1 MASASNPPTG
11 ACGDSEFGPI
21 VSTADCRGGF
31 DFTVAFESGIL
42 NILPAACFLLP
53 ATYRLFQ
60 LSRQSPKVLSS
71 AFRVITLAVSVTF
84 AAIQVGLLALVAMQH
99 LAGGRILL
107 ASAIFD
113 FISALVVIIL
123 VDMEHLRS
131 IRPSFLASAYLFV
144 TLLLDL
150 ARVRT
155 SWLLPSYQAYSAC
168 LSTSLAVKLLL
179 LVLINTEKRK
189 WLMHT
194 EKDHSTE
201 SVSGPFSRG
210 LFTWLN
216 GLLWK
221 GHSVLLTGDA
231 LPTVHRKL
239 LSSEL
244 STRFADSWTRC
255 THNGQN
261 ALLLAVIKCLRWEIA
276 TIAFPRLCVVGFSI
290 AQPFLIGK
298 VVTVLQQTSSLSQD
312 MGYALIAA
320 TAIVFTG
327 IAVSRAS
334 YEHLGYRATTMLR
347 GGLIALVFRHMMDLP
362 LGSTD
367 ESSAMALLG
376 SDIEMVAE
384 YFYSVVCETWA
395 NVLQLALATWL
406 LQTQVGVVCI
416 APILVV
422 IIFMGSSFAMGN
434 AVSARQKSWLRA
446 TEKRINFTTSIL
458 GSIRNVKVLGLT
470 EVMSSMIEGLRTEEL
485 EISKKF
491 RQLQSIRVCMVNSP
505 IIVGQLVTLAAYAIL
520 ALLQGSGG
528 LAVNEAIT
536 SLSLISLMI
545 TPLSYLLMAIP
556 DTYASVGCLNRI
568 QDFLMNPSRLDQRR
582 LPQPVSAHS
591 ISTDII
597 SGLELCPLPKSPQTQ
612 KEVVLSLQNVR
623 FGWNSPSPSETHG
636 ITLKLESSP
645 AGTVVILVGPVGCG
659 KSTFLKGLA
668 GETPVLEGEIFIKYP
683 DLAFCDETPWL
694 CNASIQNNIV
704 GEGLSTFDPNWY
716 HTVVRACALDLDF
729 KKMTAGDKTSVGS
742 KGSKLSGG
750 QRQRIAIARAVY
762 ARKRIACFD
771 DVFSGLDNATARHVF
786 NDVFGPAG
794 LLRQLGCTVFLS
806 THTMHHLPQADLIMV
821 LGANGQAIKQG
832 SYTGLRDHA
841 DNLSEMHGIK
851 LTRTDE
857 TERIDELESPSNYT
871 ADSMS
876 APSPDVHRQTTDLA
890 VYKYYFSALGWF
902 RIVALLLF
910 LITEAGISAF
920 RYVWVDLWSSSSD
933 NITALHLGYWLG
945 LYGAF
950 SVIQALSLTL
960 AVFWTWVIIVPAASK
975 NLHSIVLHTC
985 MGAPLSFLSSV
996 DTGVLVTRFSQ
1007 DMRLVDMILPRGF
1020 ISTGFQFFGAIAQ
1033 GATAIASLPY
1043 LAVALPLLFGV
1054 LVLIQ
1059 RFYLKTSRQLRLLEC
1074 VVTFYIFSALIYLA
1088 YFIFAFMELI
1098 HITYRIELKSPLY
1111 THFIESLAGIAT
1123 IRAFSWTHTAMS
1135 RMISMLDTAQR
1146 PYYLLLCIQ
1155 RWLSLVLNLIVA
1167 AITVLL
1173 VGISFALRTR
1183 VDSGLLG
1190 IVLVMMMDLGLVL
1203 SELIQNWTLL
1213 ETSLGAI
1220 SRIKDFAEETCDEE
1234 SNTVIQTQSELP
1246 EWPTEGE
1253 ITFVGAS
1260 ISWNLSETTPL
1271 LNSINLRIS
1280 AGKKFGLCGRTGSG
1294 KSTLALSLLRLNEIN
1309 SGQIFID
1316 GQDISLMSR
1325 SSIRQRISCLSQEPF
1340 LFPGTIRQNA
1350 DPLNVVSGTQIID
1363 ALQSVGI
1370 WDSVAAGRGSTDEE
1384 ILDSILDDS
1393 ILSQGQKQLFCLAR
1407 ALLKRSKILILD
1419 EPSSS
1424 LDPETDAKVQRVIR
1438 EAFPGCTVI
1447 MVAHRIHSLL
1457 DFDQVAVMAS
1467 GRLIEVG
1474 HPQNLLNKADGEFA
1488 NLLALES

>member
-1 MASASNPPTG
+1 MASTPATG
-11 ACGDSEFGPI
+11 ACGDSQFGPI

-42 NILPAACFLLP
+42 NVLLAACFLLP
-53 ATYRLFQ
+53 ACFRLFQ

-71 AFRVITLAVSVTF
+71 AFRVVTLVSTPSHRHSYEKHQPLSVTIVQAVSVTF
-84 AAIQVGLLALVAMQH
+84 AAIQVGLLAVVATQH

-107 ASAIFD
+107 ASAISD
-113 FISALVVIIL
+113 LVSALVIIVL
-123 VDMEHLRS
+123 VDLEHFRS
-131 IRPSFLASAYLFV
+131 IRPSFLASAYLSV

-155 SWLLPSYQAYSAC
+155 SWLLPDYQTYSAC
-168 LSTSLAVKLLL
+168 LSASLATKLLL
-179 LVLINTEKRK
+179 LVLTNTEKRK
-189 WLMHT
+189 WFIHT

-221 GHSVLLTGDA
+221 GYSVLLTGDA
-231 LPTVHRKL
+231 LPAVHRKL

-244 STRFADSWTRC
+244 SIRFADSWGRC
-255 THNGQN
+255 TQDGQN
-261 ALLLAVIKCLRWEIA
+261 ALLLAVVKCLRWEIA
-276 TIAFPRLCVVGFSI
+276 TIAFPRLCVVGFGI

-298 VVTVLQQTSSLSQD
+298 VVTVLQQTGSLSQD
-312 MGYALIAA
+312 MGYGLIAA

-327 IAVSRAS
+327 IAVSRS
-334 YEHLGYRATTMLR
+334 CYEHLGYRATTMLR
-347 GGLIALVFRHMMDLP
+347 GGLMALVFQHMMDLP

-376 SDIEMVAE
+376 SDIEMLAE
-384 YFYSVVCETWA
+384 YFHSVVCETWA
-395 NVLQLALATWL
+395 NVLQLAVATWL
-406 LQTQVGVVCI
+406 LQTQVGAVCI

-422 IIFMGSSFAMGN
+422 IIFTASSFAMGN
-434 AVSARQKSWLRA
+434 AVSARQKNWLRA
-446 TEKRINFTTSIL
+446 TEKRINFTTAIL

-470 EVMSSMIEGLRTEEL
+470 EVMSSMIGNFRTEEL

-528 LAVNEAIT
+528 LAVNKAIT

-556 DTYASVGCLNRI
+556 DTYASLGCLNRI
-568 QDFLMNPSRLDQRR
+568 QEFLMSPSRLDKRQ
-582 LPQPVSAHS
+582 LPRPVSTHS
-591 ISTDII
+591 LTTGNI
-597 SGLELCPLPKSPQTQ
+597 SGIELCPLPQGLYTQ

-623 FGWNSPSPSETHG
+623 FGWKSPSPPETPG
-636 ITLKLESSP
+636 ITLKLESSRT
-645 AGTVVILVGPVGCG
+645 GTIIILVGPVGCG

-668 GETPVLEGEIFIKYP
+668 GETPVLEGELFIMYP

-694 CNASIQNNIV
+694 SNASIRNNIV
-704 GEGLSTFDPNWY
+704 GENPSTFDSDWY
-716 HTVVRACALDLDF
+716 RTVVSACALDLDL
-729 KKMTAGDKTSVGS
+729 KKMAAGDQTSVGS

-771 DVFSGLDNATARHVF
+771 DVLSGLDNSTARHVF
-786 NDVFGPAG
+786 DNVFGPAG
-794 LLRQLGCTVFLS
+794 LLRLLGCTVFLS
-806 THTMHHLPQADLIMV
+806 THTIRHLPQADLIMV
-821 LGANGQAIKQG
+821 LGANGQVVKQG
-832 SYTGLRDHA
+832 SYAELRENADGLT
-841 DNLSEMHGIK
+841 EMHGIK
-851 LTRTDE
+851 HTQTDE
-857 TERIDELESPSNYT
+857 AEKIDELAKPSNQT
-871 ADSMS
+871 TDSIS
-876 APSPDVHRQTTDLA
+876 PPSTEVQRQTTDLA
-890 VYKYYFSALGWF
+890 VYKYYLSALGWS
-902 RIVALLLF
+902 RVAALLLF
-910 LITEAGISAF
+910 LITEASISAF
-920 RYVWVDLWSSSSD
+920 RYVWVDLWASSSD
-933 NITALHLGYWLG
+933 NATASRLGYWLG

-950 SVIQALSLTL
+950 SVIQAISLAL

-975 NLHSIVLHTC
+975 SLHSIVLHAC
-985 MGAPLSFLSSV
+985 MCAPLSFLSNV
-996 DTGVLVTRFSQ
+996 DTGVMVTRFSQ
-1007 DMRLVDMILPRGF
+1007 DMRQVDMILPRGF
-1020 ISTGFQFFGAIAQ
+1020 ISTGFLFFRAIAQ

-1043 LAVALPLLFGV
+1043 LAAALPLLLGV
-1054 LVLIQ
+1054 LILIQ
-1059 RFYLKTSRQLRLLEC
+1059 RFYLKTSRQLRLLE
-1074 VVTFYIFSALIYLA
+1074 
-1088 YFIFAFMELI
+1088 
-1098 HITYRIELKSPLY
+1098 IELKSPLY

-1123 IRAFSWTHTAMS
+1123 IRAFSWTHAATS
-1135 RMISMLDTAQR
+1135 RMGSMLDTAQR

-1190 IVLVMMMDLGLVL
+1190 IALVMMMDLGFVL

-1220 SRIKDFAEETCDEE
+1220 SRIKDFAEETPDEE
-1234 SNTVIQTQSELP
+1234 SNTAIQTQNELP
-1246 EWPTEGE
+1246 EWPTKGE
-1253 ITFVGAS
+1253 IAFVDAS
-1260 ISWNLSETTPL
+1260 ISWNSSEPKPL

-1316 GQDISLMSR
+1316 EQDISLMSR
-1325 SSIRQRISCLSQEPF
+1325 STIRQRISCLSQEPF
-1340 LFPGTIRQNA
+1340 LFPGTVRQNA
-1350 DPLNVVSGTQIID
+1350 DPLNVVSSTQIIA
-1363 ALQSVGI
+1363 ALQSVGV
-1370 WDSVAAGRGSTDEE
+1370 WDSLAASPGIMDEE
-1384 ILDSILDDS
+1384 ILDSILVDS

-1407 ALLKRSKILILD
+1407 ALLKKSKILILD
-1419 EPSSS
+1419 EPTSS

-1438 EAFPGCTVI
+1438 ESFHNCTVI
-1447 MVAHRIHSLL
+1447 TVAHRIHSLL
-1457 DFDQVAVMAS
+1457 DFDQVAVLVS
-1467 GRLIEVG
+1467 GQLIEVG
-1474 HPQNLLNKADGEFA
+1474 HPRELLKKTDGEFA
-1488 NLLALES
+1488 KLLDLES

>member
-1 MASASNPPTG
+1 MASVSTPPTG
-11 ACGDSEFGPI
+11 ACGDSQFGAI

-53 ATYRLFQ
+53 ATFRLFR
-60 LSRQSPKVLSS
+60 LSRQAPKVFSS
-71 AFRVITLAVSVTF
+71 AYRVITLVSILTS
-84 AAIQVGLLALVAMQH
+84 IWR
-99 LAGGRILL
+99 RILL
-107 ASAIFD
+107 ASAILD
-113 FISALVVIIL
+113 LISALVVIVL
-123 VDMEHLRS
+123 VDMEHFRS

-155 SWLLPSYQAYSAC
+155 SWLLAGYQGYPAC
-168 LSTSLAVKLLL
+168 LSASLAVKLLL
-179 LVLINTEKRK
+179 LILTNTEKRK
-189 WLMHT
+189 WFLHT

-244 STRFADSWTRC
+244 STRFADSWTR
-255 THNGQN
+255 HPQKGQN
-261 ALLLAVIKCLRWEIA
+261 ALLVAVIKCLRWEIA
-276 TIAFPRLCVVGFSI
+276 TIALPRLCVVGFSI
-290 AQPFLIGK
+290 AQPFLIGR
-298 VVTVLQQTSSLSQD
+298 VVTVLQQTSPLSQE

-347 GGLIALVFRHMMDLP
+347 GGLMALVFQHMMDLP
-362 LGSTD
+362 LGSND

-376 SDIEMVAE
+376 ADIEMVAE

-395 NVLQLALATWL
+395 NVLQLTLATWL

-422 IIFMGSSFAMGN
+422 IIFTGFSFAMGN
-434 AVSARQKSWLRA
+434 AVSARQKSWLQA

-470 EVMSSMIEGLRTEEL
+470 EVMSSMVEGLRTEEL

-491 RQLQSIRVCMVNSP
+491 RKLQSIRVCMVNSP
-505 IIVGQLVTLAAYAIL
+505 MIVGQLVTLAAYAIL

-528 LAVNEAIT
+528 LAVGKTIM

-556 DTYASVGCLNRI
+556 DTYASIGCLNRI
-568 QDFLMNPSRLDQRR
+568 QDFLMNPSRLDRR
-582 LPQPVSAHS
+582 QLSQPVSSHPTPTDS
-591 ISTDII
+591 IAGI
-597 SGLELCPLPKSPQTQ
+597 ELCPLLKSSQTQ

-623 FGWNSPSPSETHG
+623 FGWKSPSSSETLG
-636 ITLKLESSP
+636 ITLELESSP
-645 AGTVVILVGPVGCG
+645 TGTVIILVGPVGCG
-659 KSTFLKGLA
+659 KSTVLKGLA
-668 GETPVLEGEIFIKYP
+668 GETPVLEGELFIKYP

-694 CNASIQNNIV
+694 SNASIQKNIA
-704 GEGLSTFDPNWY
+704 GEDLSTFDPDWY
-716 HTVVRACALDLDF
+716 HTVVRACALDVDL
-729 KKMTAGDKTSVGS
+729 KRMPAGDKTSVGS

-762 ARKRIACFD
+762 ARRRIACFD
-771 DVFSGLDNATARHVF
+771 DVLSGLDNATARHVF
-786 NDVFGPAG
+786 DNVFGPAG
-794 LLRQLGCTVFLS
+794 LLRRLGCTVFLS
-806 THTMHHLPQADLIMV
+806 THTIHHLPQADLIMV
-821 LGANGQAIKQG
+821 LGENGQVIKQC
-832 SYTGLRDHA
+832 SYTELRDHA
-841 DNLSEMHGIK
+841 HNLTERHGIK
-851 LTRTDE
+851 LTPTAK
-857 TERIDELESPSNYT
+857 TEQIDDLENPSNDT
-871 ADSMS
+871 TESIS
-876 APSPDVHRQTTDLA
+876 APSPGVHRQTTDLA

-902 RIVALLLF
+902 RIAALLLF
-910 LITEAGISAF
+910 LMTDAGINAF

-933 NITALHLGYWLG
+933 NATASRLGYWLG

-950 SVIQALSLTL
+950 SVIQALSLAL

-975 NLHSIVLHTC
+975 NLHSVVLHAC
-985 MGAPLSFLSSV
+985 MGAPLSFLSKV

-1020 ISTGFQFFGAIAQ
+1020 ISTGFLFFGAIAQ

-1043 LAVALPLLFGV
+1043 LAAALPLLLGV

-1059 RFYLKTSRQLRLLEC
+1059 RFYLRTSRQLRLLE
-1074 VVTFYIFSALIYLA
+1074 
-1088 YFIFAFMELI
+1088 
-1098 HITYRIELKSPLY
+1098 IELKSPLY
-1111 THFIESLAGIAT
+1111 THFIESLSGLIT
-1123 IRAFSWTHTAMS
+1123 IRAFSWTQAATS
-1135 RMISMLDTAQR
+1135 RMISKLDTAQR

-1167 AITVLL
+1167 ATTVLL
-1173 VGISFALRTR
+1173 VGIAFALRTR
-1183 VDSGLLG
+1183 VDAGLLG
-1190 IVLVMMMDLGLVL
+1190 IALVMMMDLGLVL

-1213 ETSLGAI
+1213 ETSLGAV
-1220 SRIKDFAEETCDEE
+1220 SRIKEFAEGTCREE
-1234 SNTVIQTQSELP
+1234 SNAVVQAQSEVP
-1246 EWPTEGE
+1246 EWLTEGE
-1253 ITFVGAS
+1253 VAFVSAS
-1260 ISWNLSETTPL
+1260 VSWTLSETKPL
-1271 LNSINLRIS
+1271 LNGINLRIP

-1294 KSTLALSLLRLNEIN
+1294 KSTLALSLLRLNEIT
-1309 SGQIFID
+1309 SGQILID
-1316 GQDISLMSR
+1316 GQDISLLSR
-1325 SSIRQRISCLSQEPF
+1325 SSIRQHISCLSQEPF
-1340 LFPGTIRQNA
+1340 LFPGTVRQNA
-1350 DPLNVVSGTQIID
+1350 DPLNAVSSARIID
-1363 ALQSVGI
+1363 ALQSVGV
-1370 WDSVAAGRGSTDEE
+1370 WDSVAAGCGSDSTEE
-1384 ILDSILDDS
+1384 EEKILDSILDNS

-1419 EPSSS
+1419 EPTSS
-1424 LDPETDAKVQRVIR
+1424 LDPEADTKVQRVIR
-1438 EAFPGCTVI
+1438 ESFPNCTVI
-1447 MVAHRIHSLL
+1447 MVAHRIRSLL
-1457 DFDQVAVMAS
+1457 DFDQVAVLDS
-1467 GRLIEVG
+1467 GRVIEVG
-1474 HPQNLLNKADGEFA
+1474 SPRELLRKADGEFA
-1488 NLLALES
+1488 RLFGLES

>member
-1 MASASNPPTG
+1 MASTQATG
-11 ACGDSEFGPI
+11 ACGDSQFGPI

-42 NILPAACFLLP
+42 NILPAACFLLS
-53 ATYRLFQ
+53 ATFRLFQ
-60 LSRQSPKVLSS
+60 LSRQSPKVLPS
-71 AFRVITLAVSVTF
+71 AFRVVTLAVSVTF
-84 AAIQVGLLALVAMQH
+84 AAIQVALLVLVATQH
-99 LAGGRILL
+99 FAGGRILL

-113 FISALVVIIL
+113 LLSALAIIIL
-123 VDMEHLRS
+123 VDLEHFRS

-155 SWLLPSYQAYSAC
+155 AWLLPDYHAYSYSVC
-168 LSTSLAVKLLL
+168 LSVSLAIKLLL
-179 LVLINTEKRK
+179 LVLTNTEKRK
-189 WLMHT
+189 WFVPT
-194 EKDHSTE
+194 EKDHSIE
-201 SVSGPFSRG
+201 SSSGPFSRG

-221 GHSVLLTGDA
+221 GHSVSLTGDA

-239 LSSEL
+239 LSSEV
-244 STRFADSWTRC
+244 STRFADSWARRTQ
-255 THNGQN
+255 NAQN
-261 ALLLAVIKCLRWEIA
+261 ALLLAVLKCLRWEIA

-298 VVTVLQQTSSLSQD
+298 VVAVLQQTSSLSQD
-312 MGYALIAA
+312 MGYGLIAA

-334 YEHLGYRATTMLR
+334 YEHLGYRATTILR
-347 GGLIALVFRHMMDLP
+347 GGLMALVFQHMMDLP

-376 SDIEMVAE
+376 SDIEMLAE

-406 LQTQVGVVCI
+406 LQTQVGAVCI

-422 IIFMGSSFAMGN
+422 IIFTGSSFAMGN

-458 GSIRNVKVLGLT
+458 GSIRNVKVLGLA
-470 EVMSSMIEGLRTEEL
+470 EVMSSMIERLRTEEL

-528 LAVNEAIT
+528 LAVNKAIT

-568 QDFLMNPSRLDQRR
+568 QDFLMNPSRLDKRQ

-591 ISTDII
+591 ISTDSI
-597 SGLELCPLPKSPQTQ
+597 SGIELRPLPKSSHTQ
-612 KEVVLSLQNVR
+612 KEVILSLRNVR
-623 FGWNSPSPSETHG
+623 FGWKSPSPPETPG

-645 AGTVVILVGPVGCG
+645 TGTVIILVGPVGCG

-668 GETPVLEGEIFIKYP
+668 GETPVLEGELFIKYP

-694 CNASIQNNIV
+694 SNASIQNNIV
-704 GEGLSTFDPNWY
+704 GQDPSTFDPDWY
-716 HTVVRACALDLDF
+716 HTVVRACALDLDL
-729 KKMTAGDKTSVGS
+729 KKMAAGDKTSVGS

-771 DVFSGLDNATARHVF
+771 DVLSGLDNATARHVF
-786 NDVFGPAG
+786 NNVFGPAG
-794 LLRQLGCTVFLS
+794 LLRRLGCTVFLS
-806 THTMHHLPQADLIMV
+806 THTIHHLPQADLIMV
-821 LGANGQAIKQG
+821 LGTNGQVVKQG
-832 SYTGLRDHA
+832 TYTELRDDA
-841 DNLSEMHGIK
+841 DDLTQIHGIR
-851 LTRTDE
+851 LTQTDE
-857 TERIDELESPSNYT
+857 EKRIDELAKPSNHT
-871 ADSMS
+871 ADSTS
-876 APSPDVHRQTTDLA
+876 APSPDAHRQTTDLT

-902 RIVALLLF
+902 RIAALLFF
-910 LITEAGISAF
+910 LVTEAGISAF

-933 NITALHLGYWLG
+933 NATASRLGYWLG

-950 SVIQALSLTL
+950 SVIQALSLAL
-960 AVFWTWVIIVPAASK
+960 AVF
-975 NLHSIVLHTC
+975 
-985 MGAPLSFLSSV
+985 APLSFLSNV

-1043 LAVALPLLFGV
+1043 LAAALPLLLGV

-1059 RFYLKTSRQLRLLEC
+1059 RFYLKTSRQLRLLE
-1074 VVTFYIFSALIYLA
+1074 
-1088 YFIFAFMELI
+1088 
-1098 HITYRIELKSPLY
+1098 IELKSPLY
-1111 THFIESLAGIAT
+1111 THFIESLAGITT
-1123 IRAFSWTHTAMS
+1123 IRAFSWTHAATS

-1173 VGISFALRTR
+1173 VGISFALRSR

-1190 IVLVMMMDLGLVL
+1190 IALVMMMDLGLVL

-1220 SRIKDFAEETCDEE
+1220 SRIKDFAEGTPDEE
-1234 SNTVIQTQSELP
+1234 SNTAIQSHDELL
-1246 EWPTEGE
+1246 EWPTQGE
-1253 ITFVGAS
+1253 IAFVDAS
-1260 ISWNLSETTPL
+1260 ISWNSFETKPL
-1271 LNSINLRIS
+1271 LDSINLRIC

-1350 DPLNVVSGTQIID
+1350 DPLNIVSSTQIID
-1363 ALQSVGI
+1363 ALQSVGV
-1370 WDSVAAGRGSTDEE
+1370 WDFLAASPGSTDEDM
-1384 ILDSILDDS
+1384 LDSILDDS

-1419 EPSSS
+1419 EPTSS
-1424 LDPETDAKVQRVIR
+1424 LDPETDAKVQKVIR
-1438 EAFPGCTVI
+1438 ESFRDCTVI

-1457 DFDQVAVMAS
+1457 DFDQVAVLAS
-1467 GRLIEVG
+1467 GQLIEVG
-1474 HPQNLLNKADGEFA
+1474 HPQELVNKADGEFA
-1488 NLLALES
+1488 KLLDLES